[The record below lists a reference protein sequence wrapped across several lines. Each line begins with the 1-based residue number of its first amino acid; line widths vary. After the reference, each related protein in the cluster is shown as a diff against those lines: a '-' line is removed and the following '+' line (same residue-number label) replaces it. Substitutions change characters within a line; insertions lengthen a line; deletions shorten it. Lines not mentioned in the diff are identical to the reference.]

1 MQVMDHGRGRVLSSG
16 NWSSLTWFNSW
27 VCTSRWNMTFT
38 FLGDW
43 SSPFSGGATTSTLI
57 RSGNLRRSNLKFG
70 DIYMFVSYACFS
82 ILKTFSRLRHSL
94 SSASTFLPR
103 LSTAPSII
111 HHMSKVSDFLPVLA
125 YSHYNWCLPSCRL
138 SKCCPHKSNHVLIFS
153 SFAQNCFL
161 SQNHCSSLFART
173 VLRGM
178 INSVTNALEKTA
190 ICYSQVVNN
199 N

>member
-1 MQVMDHGRGRVLSSG
+1 MQVVEHGRGRVLSSG
-16 NWSSLTWFNSW
+16 NWSPPTWFISC
-27 VCTSRWNMTFT
+27 VPIGKRSMTFT

-57 RSGNLRRSNLKFG
+57 RSGNLRRSNLDFG

-111 HHMSKVSDFLPVLA
+111 HHMSKVSDFI
-125 YSHYNWCLPSCRL
+125 L
-138 SKCCPHKSNHVLIFS
+138 SWLIHPKTHMFVILS
-153 SFAQNCFL
+153 SFKMLLARSQSCVDLFL
-161 SQNHCSSLFART
+161 FRTELLPFSEPLFAIVCANRAQRHDQQCDKCLVEKLQFVT
-173 VLRGM
+173 V
-178 INSVTNALEKTA
+178 K
-190 ICYSQVVNN
+190 
-199 N
+199 